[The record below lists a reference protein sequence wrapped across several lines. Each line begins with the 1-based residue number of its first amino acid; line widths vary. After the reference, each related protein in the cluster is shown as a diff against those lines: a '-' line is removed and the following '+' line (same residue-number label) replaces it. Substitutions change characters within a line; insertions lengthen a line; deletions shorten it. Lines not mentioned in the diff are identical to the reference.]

1 MSIVGSVYTARWRTQ
16 PNPIG
21 YYAQASTLNAALIGH
36 SIILLDGYLWMI
48 KYIARP
54 VSLISCA
61 HGHTL
66 FYYQMGPLV

>member
-16 PNPIG
+16 SNAIG

-36 SIILLDGYLWMI
+36 SIILLAGYFWMI

-54 VSLISCA
+54 ISLISCA